1 MDPTAN
7 GGAVFAHPTIPGW
20 TLTITRR
27 IGKVADQTDQSV
39 SYVAQI
45 HFEDTLR
52 CSSILATGP
61 QDDEW
66 AVEHQKRWFEEWVN
80 EYVRRD
86 HSGDSETGR
95 PLTSRAV

>member
-1 MDPTAN
+1 MSPTAD
-7 GGAVFAHPTIPGW
+7 GGAVFAHPSIPGW

-27 IGKVADQTDQSV
+27 IGNVADPMDQSV

-61 QDDEW
+61 QHDEW

-80 EYVRRD
+80 EHLTRD
-86 HSGDSETGR
+86 R
-95 PLTSRAV
+95 PGNTEPGGL